1 MSSSPAHS
9 SNLTFKQCLVM
20 AKTQQNKKNPCS
32 ACIYNKWKIENF
44 CAVVARSEQEA
55 SEVNQ
60 MAGDKSRE
68 LMAHLSGFKTTE

>member
-9 SNLTFKQCLVM
+9 SNLTFEQCLVM
-20 AKTQQNKKNPCS
+20 AKTQQNKK
-32 ACIYNKWKIENF
+32 KILAVPVYTISGRQKT